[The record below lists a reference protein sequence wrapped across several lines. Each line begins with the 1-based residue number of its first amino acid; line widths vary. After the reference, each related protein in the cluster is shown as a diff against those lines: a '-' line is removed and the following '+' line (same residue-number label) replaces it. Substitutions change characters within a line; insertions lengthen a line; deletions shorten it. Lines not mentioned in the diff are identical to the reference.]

1 MAAIAWWAIPI
12 GATLIAVLWTSWLSR
27 PRGPEDVHDTV
38 KSYERFKAALSTE
51 APSSGA
57 PSSGAPSTGGRRAG
71 RQLHRSTSRGLVRGL
86 RTRRST

>member
-38 KSYERFKAALSTE
+38 KNYERFRAALSTE
-51 APSSGA
+51 TRLAEDRPRAARRLSGGSA
-57 PSSGAPSTGGRRAG
+57 
-71 RQLHRSTSRGLVRGL
+71 RGLARGL
-86 RTRRST
+86 RTRRSA